1 MRRQTTSPKECL
13 HRRKGG
19 FFLKLCLFLTFCV
32 SFLYV
37 NVVAAATTSPM
48 NIQVTLRGKKYP
60 MSVSKISEIHKIIEE
75 KSGLQSDQQALLFK
89 GKMLPRSFGDRILKK
104 DTENKENIGS
114 SEGDGN
120 TGEEEGE
127 PDLASFGVNEGDTLN
142 IVPQKTQ
149 RNPASTNN
157 QNTNAFAGF
166 SNENPSNDLSSTGS
180 SSSLS
185 ESNPFAAFGA
195 NQAEIFAK
203 VREILGDDT
212 LSAFNDLLP
221 DDFPRNPDE
230 LTPEKLEELQ
240 QHLSNLPQDQQQ
252 KLLQAQQQMIIKLL
266 RSPLIEEYL
275 TDDNLE
281 FIRQRLLTLPEVKEN
296 LPAMVME
303 ILQDATKFKE
313 SIKQL
318 IEVYRMMPEGGFPG
332 MPGMGGGM
340 GAGMGAPPDFSGSNP
355 FGSETSQSS
364 MDNSAGANTK
374 DGVDDLPEDDRN
386 SEL

>member
-1 MRRQTTSPKECL
+1 MSRQISLTLT
-13 HRRKGG
+13 
-19 FFLKLCLFLTFCV
+19 FFMKLCLLLTFCV
-32 SFLYV
+32 TFLYV
-37 NVVAAATTSPM
+37 TFVDGATSPM

-60 MSVSKISEIHKIIEE
+60 MNVSKISEIHKIIEE
-75 KSGLQSDQQALLFK
+75 KSGLQADQQALLFK
-89 GKMLPRSFGDRILKK
+89 GKMLPRSFGERILKK
-104 DTENKENIGS
+104 
-114 SEGDGN
+114 GDN
-120 TGEEEGE
+120 EGEEIENEGEDSEGE
-127 PDLASFGVNEGDTLN
+127 PDLASFGVHEGDTLN

-149 RNPASTNN
+149 RTPTTSNTQNNNPFGSGGLSTTDTTSNN
-157 QNTNAFAGF
+157 
-166 SNENPSNDLSSTGS
+166 LSSTFTS
-180 SSSLS
+180 SSSS
-185 ESNPFAAFGA
+185 SISDTNPFAAFGA

-203 VREILGDDT
+203 VRDILGDET

-221 DDFPRNPDE
+221 DDFPRNPEE

-240 QHLSNLPQDQQQ
+240 QHLSNLPQEQQQ

-281 FIRQRLLTLPEVKEN
+281 FIRQRLITLPEVKEN
-296 LPAMVME
+296 LPAMIME
-303 ILQDATKFKE
+303 ILQDATKFKD

-332 MPGMGGGM
+332 MGGMGGMGGMPGMGGM
-340 GAGMGAPPDFSGSNP
+340 GGSAPDFTASNP
-355 FGSETSQSS
+355 FGSDATTSQSS
-364 MDNSAGANTK
+364 TTSSTGTNTN